1 MSALLL
7 GWFGIGFCALYPG
20 EGVILPG
27 AGMEMQALNGSITT
41 LCIRH
46 WIQAEYRV

>member
-20 EGVILPG
+20 EGVTLPG
-27 AGMEMQALNGSITT
+27 GRYGNAGLK
-41 LCIRH
+41 R
-46 WIQAEYRV
+46 